1 MTSLEDRFWLTV
13 ICAVHQTR
21 WSGARLF
28 SGVSLRICPC
38 FLLLAH
44 RWPDAWEASGCK
56 LSARPCSGSSGAAW
70 RMCTRTISL
79 GTGLSCFPDH
89 SICSSKAICP
99 VRECPLKTVSWGL
112 PADLVFRTRGQ
123 LAIDIST
130 DAAADGIRP
139 GFYCRGRGI
148 RKLYPAARAPSRPA
162 ARRTCCGCRRTS
174 PSRSRRAGR

>member
-99 VRECPLKTVSWGL
+99 VRECPLKTVSDRAIGHASAHRRSVVVTPGWNKAGHPL
-112 PADLVFRTRGQ
+112 PCGRSSAILLTCVFSSQ
-123 LAIDIST
+123 HFSS
-130 DAAADGIRP
+130 
-139 GFYCRGRGI
+139 
-148 RKLYPAARAPSRPA
+148 YPAFGHRCMNGY
-162 ARRTCCGCRRTS
+162 RTGWCAT
-174 PSRSRRAGR
+174 PTRSN